1 MNQSVRRLVFISL
14 LIAMSYAL
22 MFALQIPLVP
32 VAPYLKY
39 DPSDVPT
46 LVGSFIFG
54 PVAGVIIA
62 FVKATLFL
70 MTKGTSGPVGSIQ
83 NFIASGTFALVAG
96 LVYRRF
102 GSKWG
107 MLAGLVAGGLAM
119 TAVMIPVNYY
129 WALGAYGI
137 PKAAHLEL
145 VRTAIT
151 PFNIARGAMS
161 TALTFPVFLALK
173 KPLQKIVNH
182 KG

>member
-1 MNQSVRRLVFISL
+1 MSQPVRRLVFISM

-54 PVAGVIIA
+54 PVAGVTIA

-70 MTKGTSGPVGSIQ
+70 LTKGTSGPVGSIQ

-96 LVYRRF
+96 IIYRRF
-102 GSKWG
+102 PHKWG
-107 MLAGLVAGGLAM
+107 VLTGMLAGGLAM
-119 TAVMIPVNYY
+119 TAIMIPVNFY

-151 PFNIARGAMS
+151 PFNLARGALS
-161 TALTFPVFLALK
+161 TLLTFPVFLALQ
-173 KPLQKIVNH
+173 KPLGRIVNH
-182 KG
+182 K

>member
-1 MNQSVRRLVFISL
+1 MSQSVRRMVFISL

-54 PVAGVIIA
+54 PLAGVTIA
-62 FVKATLFL
+62 FVKAALFL
-70 MTKGTSGPVGSIQ
+70 MTKGTGGPVGSLQ
-83 NFIASGTFALVAG
+83 NFVASGTFALVAG

-102 GSKWG
+102 KGKWG
-107 MLAGLVAGGLAM
+107 ILAGLIAGGLAM

-137 PKAAHLEL
+137 PRAAHLEL
-145 VRTAIT
+145 VRIAIT
-151 PFNIARGAMS
+151 PFNLARGALS
-161 TALTFPVFLALK
+161 TALTFPVFLALQ
-173 KPLQKIVNH
+173 KPLGKIVNH
-182 KG
+182 L